1 MWITI
6 GVIALP
12 IGASLFFQLR
22 QTVRL
27 VPDCNEDFV
36 FI

>member
-12 IGASLFFQLR
+12 IGVSLFFQVL

-27 VPDCNEDFV
+27 VPDSNDDFV
-36 FI
+36 FV